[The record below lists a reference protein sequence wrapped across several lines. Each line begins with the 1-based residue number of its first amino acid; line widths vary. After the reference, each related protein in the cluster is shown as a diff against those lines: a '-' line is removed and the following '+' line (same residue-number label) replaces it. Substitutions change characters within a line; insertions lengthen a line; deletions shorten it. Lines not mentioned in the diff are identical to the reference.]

1 MPIIKFTPSKENNM
15 NKLIYLLGVLILPFM
30 IGCQKNEPVSPSFEV
45 TTDKQEYKAG
55 DSVTFAISGYA
66 DIISFY
72 SGEAGKEYRYKDRT
86 ESTDSKLKLNVTT
99 QVVFASQKKNLSLL
113 YSTNFN
119 NVYTAEGLK
128 SATWTDIT
136 DRFTLSA
143 DVGSI
148 NGVQTASG
156 DVDLSD
162 LPVSG
167 KPIYFA
173 WKYVGQESTS
183 AALGGRTWRVY
194 VFNLFNQNAAN
205 QTSSIASVTTAGWLG
220 IDVLNPAN
228 KWTIQTTAPA
238 LYFAPNGTLSASE
251 DWAVSRALFPTA
263 AMPDLATGIKGYTD
277 KINNYKYSYRTPGVY
292 KVTFVARNASNLGLK
307 EVVKELTVT
316 VK

>member
-1 MPIIKFTPSKENNM
+1 M
-15 NKLIYLLGVLILPFM
+15 NKLKYLLGILILPVM
-30 IGCQKNEPVSPSFEV
+30 VACQKNEPETPSFEV
-45 TTDKQEYKAG
+45 KTDKQEYNAG

-72 SGEAGKEYRYKDRT
+72 SGEPGKEYRYKDRT

-99 QVVFASQKKNLSLL
+99 QVVFASQKKNLSLW
-113 YSTNFN
+113 YSTDFN
-119 NVYTAEGLK
+119 NVYSPEGLK
-128 SATWTDIT
+128 AATWTEIT

-143 DVGSI
+143 DVGST

-173 WKYVGQESTS
+173 WKYVGQASTT

-194 VFNLFNQNAAN
+194 VFNLFNENAAK
-205 QTSSIASVTTAGWLG
+205 QVTSVASVTTAGWLG
-220 IDVLNPAN
+220 IDVENAAN
-228 KWTIQTTAPA
+228 KWTIGTAAPA
-238 LYFAPNGTLSASE
+238 LYFAPNSTLQASE

-263 AMPDLATGIKGYTD
+263 ASPDLGTGIKGYLD
-277 KINNYKYSYRTPGVY
+277 KMSNYKYKFNAPGVY
-292 KVTFVARNASNLGLK
+292 KVTFVARNTNNLGGK